1 MNKRSQI
8 LLLVGIPVVLALA
21 VWGWQSLAKGT
32 PPAAQPTPKP
42 AMVQVT
48 AVREGMLART
58 LEVTGTVSARA
69 EITVMPKIEQPI
81 RAMPV
86 QEGDRVTA
94 GQVLVRLDSTELDAQ
109 LATAVAERR
118 VAEATLRDLQAGARP
133 LEIAQAQAGYR
144 QADAAYQRALAAERN
159 ARALYTGQETGVPR
173 QAIEDAQGKL
183 AVVTAQR
190 EAAQAALTAAE
201 DNLRQVRELTKLN
214 TTQQQAVNDANGK
227 VETATA
233 QVETATVTVDNAQ
246 AEHERAQALLKI
258 GGMAQEEADRA
269 QTRFKTAQ
277 AQLQTAKS
285 SLATAQ
291 EGYRLAKSLLDTNAV
306 PQQQLAD
313 AQGRVDVMRA
323 QLAAATAAVDAAT
336 RALAQVTALQ
346 SGPLPQRELDEAAGR
361 VAETKAARESA
372 RERVALL
379 QAGATPTQ
387 LAVAQSRVD
396 QAQAKI
402 AYTQTQRALC
412 TITAPISGVVTKRWK
427 MVGDKADPKLPLL
440 SIAQAGRQL
449 VKTSVSD
456 REVAGIHAG
465 MAARIVVDALPDM
478 PLDVKVTNVYPG
490 ADPTTRL
497 VPVELLLPQ
506 LPRPIPEGSFARVTI
521 RTGAQRGIVVPSAAI
536 IPQAEGQS
544 AVFVVTPEHTASRR
558 MVVTDV
564 EADGKV
570 LVISGLEA
578 GARVIVKGQDAVRD
592 GQPVKEMPKKPGGT
606 MGSGMSAGEKS
617 GGTLEMPSTR
627 MQEAG
632 TAQTAPPTGAPRG
645 DASPASKTPAPGG
658 EQGKG
663 QDQGST
669 TPQRQPIREEGGPR

>member
-32 PPAAQPTPKP
+32 PTAAQPTPKL

-48 AVREGMLART
+48 AVREGTLART

-69 EITVMPKIEQPI
+69 EIAVMPKIEQPI
-81 RAMPV
+81 RAMLV

-94 GQVLVRLDSTELDAQ
+94 GQVLVRLESTELDAQ

-118 VAEATLRDLQAGARP
+118 VAEATVRDLQAGARP
-133 LEIAQAQAGYR
+133 QEIAQAQAAFR

-159 ARALYTGQETGVPR
+159 ARALYAGKETGVPV
-173 QAIEDAQGKL
+173 QAIEDAQGKV

-201 DNLRQVRELTKLN
+201 DNLRQVRALTKLN
-214 TTQQQAVNDANGK
+214 TTQQQAVNEANGK

-233 QVETATVTVDNAQ
+233 QVEAATVTVDNAN

-258 GGMAQEEADRA
+258 GGIAQEDTDRA

-285 SLATAQ
+285 TLATAQ

-313 AQGRVDVMRA
+313 AQGRVDVARA

-336 RALAQVTALQ
+336 RALAQVNALQ
-346 SGPLPQRELDEAAGR
+346 GGPLPQRELDEAAGR
-361 VAETKAARESA
+361 VAETKAAMESA

-412 TITAPISGVVTKRWK
+412 TITAPISGVITKRWK

-465 MAARIVVDALPDM
+465 MAARIIVDALPDM

-490 ADPTTRL
+490 ADPATRL
-497 VPVELLLPQ
+497 VPVELLLPT
-506 LPRPIPEGSFARVTI
+506 LPRPLPEGSFARVTI

-536 IPQAEGQS
+536 IPQAEGKS

-558 MVVTDV
+558 MVVTDI

-570 LVISGLEA
+570 LVVSGLEA
-578 GARVIVKGQDAVRD
+578 GARVIMKGQDAVRD
-592 GQPVKEMPKKPGGT
+592 GQPVKEMPKKPGNAAGP
-606 MGSGMSAGEKS
+606 GMPAGLTPGEVSETPAVRTEGAGPVQKGPAVGATRDHPPSARE
-617 GGTLEMPSTR
+617 T
-627 MQEAG
+627 
-632 TAQTAPPTGAPRG
+632 
-645 DASPASKTPAPGG
+645 PASGRG
-658 EQGKG
+658 QGKG
-663 QDQGST
+663 SNAPQTEPARTEGS
-669 TPQRQPIREEGGPR
+669 PR